1 MKIYFLLILPLF
13 ILLLFLSGC
22 GSKVERIWYDTVNHA
37 IQQGLLNQD
46 SFEIQ
51 RLSIDNEIIVL
62 YKLNDADA
70 VGVGS
75 VTASDKGYSWH
86 QGMQP
91 FRGEFVQ
98 LDYQT
103 ESKYVIPLTVGKVSD
118 EKIKE
123 VILEGKLN
131 KYKLKVVNGYYI
143 GANIELFY
151 EARLLDKTQRFK

>member
-1 MKIYFLLILPLF
+1 MIKNIKLATLLF
-13 ILLLFLSGC
+13 ILVLFLSSC
-22 GSKVERIWYDTVNHA
+22 NIVVERIWYDTANDA
-37 IQQGLLNQD
+37 IQQGLLDQD
-46 SFEIQ
+46 SHELQ

-75 VTASDKGYSWH
+75 VTASDKGYSWY
-86 QGMQP
+86 QGMSP
-91 FRGEFVQ
+91 FHGKFMQ
-98 LDYQT
+98 FDYQT
-103 ESKYVIPLTVGKVSD
+103 ESRYVIPLTIGKTSD

-123 VILEGKLN
+123 IILEGKQN

-151 EARLLDKTQRFK
+151 EAKLLK

>member
-1 MKIYFLLILPLF
+1 M
-13 ILLLFLSGC
+13 
-22 GSKVERIWYDTVNHA
+22 ERIWYDTVDEA

-91 FRGEFVQ
+91 FHGKFVQ

-103 ESKYVIPLTVGKVSD
+103 ESKNVIPLTIGKISD

-123 VILEGKLN
+123 VILEGKSN

-151 EARLLDKTQRFK
+151 EARLLDKTQGFE